1 MKNTTTTTTTT
12 TFTTTNN
19 NNNNNSNNNKLTI
32 QHFSVVPT
40 MARGFVMHLKPT
52 GRYNP
57 SRWPFGT
64 KRKAKI
70 KGMRSLLVIRAAIYY
85 SVVQRANGDLPTTA
99 RATAGR
105 LALKRKAKS
114 EK

>member
-1 MKNTTTTTTTT
+1 MK
-12 TFTTTNN
+12 N
-19 NNNNNSNNNKLTI
+19 NNNNNSNNKLTI
-32 QHFSVVPT
+32 LHFSVVPT

-99 RATAGR
+99 RATARTTATAGR

-114 EK
+114 EKQKVKDGIDTC